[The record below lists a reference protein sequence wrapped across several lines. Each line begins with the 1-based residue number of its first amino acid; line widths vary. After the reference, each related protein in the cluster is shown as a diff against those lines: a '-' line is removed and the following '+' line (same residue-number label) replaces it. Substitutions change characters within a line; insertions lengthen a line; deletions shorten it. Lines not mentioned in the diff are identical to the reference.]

1 MNLKEAL
8 GYVVDH
14 YDEIDSDEISVVGI
28 SHQPSD
34 AAGEF
39 HIVSLSYEF
48 DGYDDDALDALND
61 FDSDIWLLEATED
74 DSDWE
79 NERERDEIFGADH
92 DEETHYYK
100 ADINSN
106 NIHSHGGGFW
116 HYSSATLDDFLDEL
130 PDYVKHLNY
139 QVYSV
144 GSSHLD
150 VAAKHTLKWL
160 LPELPDLTDDTQDEF
175 KTVAINLIAQ
185 LNNLTQND

>member
-34 AAGEF
+34 TTGEF

-74 DSDWE
+74 DSDWD

-92 DEETHYYK
+92 DEEKHCYK
-100 ADINSN
+100 AEINSN
-106 NIHSHGGGFW
+106 NIHSHGGGFQ
-116 HYSSATLDDFLDEL
+116 HYSSDTLDDFLDEL

-160 LPELPDLTDDTQDEF
+160 LPELPDLTCGNT
-175 KTVAINLIAQ
+175 A
-185 LNNLTQND
+185 TQNEILILRLIL